1 MTTRTAQQQRGDRGA
16 ADATRLHD
24 TSSAA
29 AAAAAAGGDDD
40 DGLSRDQLYAAL
52 ARLTG
57 TRRPSRDKKSTV
69 RLLP

>member
-16 ADATRLHD
+16 AHATRLHD

-29 AAAAAAGGDDD
+29 AAAAGGGDDD
-40 DGLSRDQLYAAL
+40 DGLSRDHLYAAL

>member
-1 MTTRTAQQQRGDRGA
+1 MTRRTAQQQRGDRGA

-24 TSSAA
+24 TSS

>member
-16 ADATRLHD
+16 AHATRLHD
-24 TSSAA
+24 TSS

>member
-1 MTTRTAQQQRGDRGA
+1 MTRRTAQQQRGDRGTA
-16 ADATRLHD
+16 HATRLHD

-29 AAAAAAGGDDD
+29 AAAAAGDDD

-57 TRRPSRDKKSTV
+57 TRRPSRDKKSAV

>member
-16 ADATRLHD
+16 AHATRLHD

-29 AAAAAAGGDDD
+29 AAAAGGDD

-57 TRRPSRDKKSTV
+57 TRRPSRDQKSTV

>member
-1 MTTRTAQQQRGDRGA
+1 MTRRTAQQQHGDRGA
-16 ADATRLHD
+16 AHATRLHD

-29 AAAAAAGGDDD
+29 AAAAGGDDDD

>member
-1 MTTRTAQQQRGDRGA
+1 MTTRTARQQRGDRGA
-16 ADATRLHD
+16 AHATRLHD

-29 AAAAAAGGDDD
+29 AAAAAGDDD